1 MVYNECKQGVNMNC
15 SGCHY
20 YKPSPKGDPAL
31 DDFVCW
37 KWSKCPY
44 GYDGDESEEEDDE
57 NC

>member
-20 YKPSPKGDPAL
+20 YKPAPKGDPAL

-44 GYDGDESEEEDDE
+44 GSDGDDAEEEEDE
-57 NC
+57 V